1 MADEAQPHDR
11 AEGRHRAHHA
21 RGRAGGDR
29 RGAAGFAGHS
39 VTATLKLLEKR
50 GETFRDRL
58 VGGIVLGP
66 EPLPEF
72 PQPWPSGQDVATFG
86 LARPTLAPTH

>member
-1 MADEAQPHDR
+1 VTVA
-11 AEGRHRAHHA
+11 A
-21 RGRAGGDR
+21 RRELPELSDGD
-29 RGAAGFAGHS
+29 
-39 VTATLKLLEKR
+39 LKLLQER

-72 PQPWPSGQDVATFG
+72 PQPWPSGQDVTTFG
-86 LARPTLAPTH
+86 LARLTLPALAPPTKFSAARGMPLDA